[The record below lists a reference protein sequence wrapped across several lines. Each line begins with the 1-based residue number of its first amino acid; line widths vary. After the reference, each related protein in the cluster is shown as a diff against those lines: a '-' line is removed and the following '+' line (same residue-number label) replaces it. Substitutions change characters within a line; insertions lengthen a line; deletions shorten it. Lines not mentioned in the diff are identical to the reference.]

1 MLAELPASALI
12 GELKR
17 RLESTR
23 HHLPRLGLP
32 ADSADVLDS
41 AVKAIYELD
50 VAVSLFTDILDR
62 EIFYNHHPI
71 TSGAR
76 WLRLVPKK

>member
-32 ADSADVLDS
+32 ADSAEVLDS

>member
-17 RLESTR
+17 RLESTH
-23 HHLPRLGLP
+23 HHLPILGLP
-32 ADSADVLDS
+32 VHSAEVLDS

-62 EIFYNHHPI
+62 QIRYNQHPRA
-71 TSGAR
+71 TGAR
-76 WLRLVPKK
+76 WLRLVVNK